1 MRWRRW
7 RRRPAAA
14 TTHERGYRNPSE
26 RQRDVDVCARSLF
39 LSSGTDSGVDERF
52 RFELVGLARGEGC
65 KHLRACT
72 AAGIQQTET
81 SAGGLVLRGAAASR
95 QSCNPRVAGAIGA
108 AAGALLSK

>member
-1 MRWRRW
+1 M
-7 RRRPAAA
+7 
-14 TTHERGYRNPSE
+14 
-26 RQRDVDVCARSLF
+26 LF

-65 KHLRACT
+65 KHPRACT

-95 QSCNPRVAGAIGA
+95 QSQSAQSRALLTPAEMLVIERKRGSRALSIPRDA
-108 AAGALLSK
+108 AA